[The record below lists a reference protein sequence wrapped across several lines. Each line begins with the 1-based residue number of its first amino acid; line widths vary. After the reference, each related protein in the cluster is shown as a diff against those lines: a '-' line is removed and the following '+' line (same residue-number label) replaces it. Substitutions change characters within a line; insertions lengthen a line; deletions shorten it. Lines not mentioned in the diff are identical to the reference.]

1 MDKLVERLLS
11 GDRRAL
17 AKAISLIENE
27 APEKYDILR
36 DIHSS
41 TQHSYIVGITGSPGS
56 GKSTLVDKLITR
68 ARKDNLSV
76 GILAVDPSSPFTGG
90 ALLGDRIRMQEHT
103 LDPEVFIRSMGT
115 RGALGGLSR
124 ATREAAKVL
133 DAFKKDLIIL
143 ETVGVGQSEVDIV
156 QYADTTVLV
165 LTPAGGDSVQTIKAG
180 VMEIADLFVI
190 NKADFPGTEKTYVEL
205 ESMLEL
211 GSESEWRPRII
222 KTVASEDQGVGELF
236 DFIFQHYQFLQES
249 GYIKEI
255 RKKRIKKEL
264 IEQVEMMLS
273 DYAWKK
279 VEQIRPL
286 EELAEEVWKQNK
298 DPYSTARELVEKIV
312 SQELN

>member
-1 MDKLVERLLS
+1 
-11 GDRRAL
+11 
-17 AKAISLIENE
+17 
-27 APEKYDILR
+27 
-36 DIHSS
+36 
-41 TQHSYIVGITGSPGS
+41 
-56 GKSTLVDKLITR
+56 
-68 ARKDNLSV
+68 
-76 GILAVDPSSPFTGG
+76 
-90 ALLGDRIRMQEHT
+90 
-103 LDPEVFIRSMGT
+103 MGT